1 MMVIGIKFCGLCN
14 PEIDHRRLV
23 GCITD
28 KLGSNKDIEL
38 TYRLDRPLDAL
49 IIINGC
55 RVGCIEKDRYKELA
69 ERSRI
74 IRICGNSL
82 DLYPVS
88 EEKLCEG
95 VIEKLTARR
104 LIEVDYGRIN
114 TTGKAVGEN
123 CHFKDKPAKT
133 A

>member
-1 MMVIGIKFCGLCN
+1 MTVIGIKFCGLCN

-55 RVGCIEKDRYKELA
+55 RVGCIEKDKYKELVD
-69 ERSRI
+69 I
-74 IRICGNSL
+74 DKTILINGNTFNFISMKH
-82 DLYPVS
+82 
-88 EEKLCEG
+88 EELC
-95 VIEKLTARR
+95 
-104 LIEVDYGRIN
+104 
-114 TTGKAVGEN
+114 KAVKNGLKAIVSIPTE
-123 CHFKDKPAKT
+123 
-133 A
+133 